1 MRIEGRG
8 SEVDL
13 EVIRQTAKQVS
24 QQKTLESIRKEIE
37 DQTKKIAEEKQVQ
50 NQDQNKIDN
59 EQLQKIIQ
67 EIQRKFDYFNRYLK
81 ITIDDELEIPV
92 VKILE
97 KDTNRLIRQI
107 PPDYLLEL
115 MKKIDE
121 MLGVLMNER
130 V

>member
-1 MRIEGRG
+1 MRVEGRG

-13 EVIRQTAKQVS
+13 EVLRQTAKQVS
-24 QQKTLESIRKEIE
+24 QDKTLESVRKEIE
-37 DQTKKIAEEKQVQ
+37 KQTKEKLKDI
-50 NQDQNKIDN
+50 QDQNKISN
-59 EQLQKIIQ
+59 EQLQELIR
-67 EIQRKFDYFNRYLK
+67 EIQRKFDYLNRYLK
-81 ITIDDELEIPV
+81 ITIDDQLEIPV

-107 PPDYLLEL
+107 PPDYLLDL

-121 MLGVLMNER
+121 MLGVLISER

>member
-13 EVIRQTAKQVS
+13 EVLRQTAKQVN
-24 QQKTLESIRKEIE
+24 QEKTLESVRKEIE
-37 DQTKKIAEEKQVQ
+37 RQTKETIKDLQT
-50 NQDQNKIDN
+50 QNKIDN
-59 EQLQKIIQ
+59 EQLQKLIQ
-67 EIQRKFDYFNRYLK
+67 EIQRKFDYLNRYLK
-81 ITIDDELEIPV
+81 ITIDDQLEIPV

>member
-37 DQTKKIAEEKQVQ
+37 NQTKKITEEKQAQ

-81 ITIDDELEIPV
+81 ITIDDQLEIPV